1 MFSDQVKSKFN
12 NNSLI
17 KRTIT
22 AAVFVPFILFMV
34 YLGGFPYI
42 LMNIVFMLVS
52 LYELIKMTKQNK
64 PNWKIWSFGAAFII
78 VTFSASMIFIREVS
92 LNLTLFTFLTVWI
105 TDTSAY
111 FCGILIGG
119 KKLAPR
125 VSPGKTLSGFLGA
138 LAFAGVFGFICH
150 LLSFVKIYE
159 SLILNIFSTVL
170 ISLCSQVGDLAES
183 AMKRKFEVK
192 DSGTIL
198 PGHGGLLDRFDGLSF
213 ASIAMALLISL

>member
-1 MFSDQVKSKFN
+1 MFSDQVKSKFKN
-12 NNSLI
+12 NGLI

-34 YLGGFPYI
+34 YLGGFSYI
-42 LMNIVFMLVS
+42 LMNIVFMLIG
-52 LYELIKMTKQNK
+52 LYELIKMTKQTK
-64 PNWKIWSFGAAFII
+64 PKWRIWFFGAAFII
-78 VTFSASMIFIREVS
+78 VTFCASMIFIREIS
-92 LNLTLFTFLTVWI
+92 FNLTLFTFLTVWI

-111 FCGILIGG
+111 FCGIVIGG
-119 KKLAPR
+119 RKLAPKI
-125 VSPGKTLSGFLGA
+125 SPGKTLSGFLGA
-138 LAFAGVFGFICH
+138 LAFAGIFGLICH
-150 LLSFVKIYE
+150 LLSFVKIHE
-159 SLILNIFSTVL
+159 SLILNVLSTIF

-213 ASIAMALLISL
+213 ASIAMVLLISL